1 MPIIQVWLR
10 SNILPL
16 LTILQAKGK
25 YEFSAIK
32 AYICLSK
39 VIKTIEVSHTL
50 QQYQRVM
57 ARCRDLYLKKTADYG
72 TSWRLLRPISVND
85 QIYIKAARIR
95 SIQESGLQ
103 KIGDSI
109 ESEFIGIVNYGIIA
123 LIQLSLPAQAPI
135 DLSGTEAENLYHE
148 KASEIEALMLQKN
161 HDYGEAWREM
171 SQQSFVDLILVK
183 LLRVKQILA
192 NNGQTRV
199 SEGIDANFTDI
210 VNYALFALIKIEEAS
225 Q

>member
-1 MPIIQVWLR
+1 
-10 SNILPL
+10 
-16 LTILQAKGK
+16 
-25 YEFSAIK
+25 
-32 AYICLSK
+32 
-39 VIKTIEVSHTL
+39 
-50 QQYQRVM
+50 M

-135 DLSGTEAENLYHE
+135 DLSSTEAENLYHE

-210 VNYALFALIKIEEAS
+210 VNYALFALIKIEEATL
-225 Q
+225 